1 MEPNPLAIFGLCVAG
16 AGALVFLLWLNHW
29 LRQPSKREAQAQAG
43 AIEVMLSYLLGGAG
57 GVSDYDDDV
66 MSYEDERAPAI
77 TASSL
82 GTDAGRTQDGQAAHK
97 IRGEELLTL
106 YQLMRRY
113 NIPRDEAQAALKAC
127 NLPMSNGTWAKAAP
141 PPPEEPPQVTPIAG
155 RPTRAQFH
163 DDPDLVFQPP
173 PR

>member
-1 MEPNPLAIFGLCVAG
+1 MLEVLLFFAMMAAILLVLALMVGWGELVA
-16 AGALVFLLWLNHW
+16 W
-29 LRQPSKREAQAQAG
+29 RER
-43 AIEVMLSYLLGGAG
+43 VKSYREIMSRA
-57 GVSDYDDDV
+57 VDDI
-66 MSYEDERAPAI
+66 PAI

-82 GTDAGRTQDGQAAHK
+82 GTDAPRTQDGQAAHK

-113 NIPRDEAQAALKAC
+113 NIPRDEAQAALKAS

-155 RPTRAQFH
+155 RPTRAHFH